1 METEAFSESVGLTEN
16 ARREIAGQERYR
28 MKKTDYITMQLAT
41 VFSKQLKT
49 QVSSKLG
56 CIILQLAC
64 LAITDVTS

>member
-49 QVSSKLG
+49 SQQQTRLYN
-56 CIILQLAC
+56 ITAC
-64 LAITDVTS
+64 LPGNN